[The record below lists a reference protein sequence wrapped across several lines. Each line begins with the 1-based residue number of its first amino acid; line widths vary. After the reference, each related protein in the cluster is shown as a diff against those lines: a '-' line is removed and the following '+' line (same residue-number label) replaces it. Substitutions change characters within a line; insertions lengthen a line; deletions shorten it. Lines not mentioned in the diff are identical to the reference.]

1 MITVEKLEKGTYFDD
16 AFKISFRYDPTTV
29 AKVKE
34 LAERR
39 YLPEDRAWEIPAH
52 ELPALIEKVGLSNI
66 KSEEAVVQALN
77 TKEIEDKREA
87 TQERLKGIKPVRDFD
102 FKTAPLPHQIEA
114 FNYGMEKN
122 SLLIGDEQGLGKT
135 KESIDICVARKKEL
149 IKTLIVCGVN
159 SVKYN
164 WEKEIQIHSN
174 EGCVMVDGK
183 TMDVRVQQLNDWYRG
198 SSYFGVIN
206 IESLRNEKIQDALY
220 LGIKDGYIGAIIV
233 DEIHKAK
240 NGGSQQG
247 KALRFL
253 KAPVKIGLSGTPMNK
268 AEDLWNILTWLGVER
283 RSFYS
288 FRNAYC
294 TMGGFGG
301 YKVIGYKNL
310 DSLNAELNTVML
322 RRKKEEVLDLPPKLY
337 STEYVELTTAQK
349 KQYRDIKNGIVAD
362 MENILASVNPLNCTL
377 RLRQLTSGNPNLTDD
392 SPKLDR
398 IKEMLEEEIIPNGH
412 KAIIFSQ
419 WSTIAKDLGIELSE
433 YDPIVIT
440 GEVPPEQRQKLV
452 DNFQTNPHCKVAIG
466 TIGAMGTGLTLNKA
480 SYVFFMDKAWNSGD
494 NAQAEDRA
502 HRIGT
507 VGAVNVISMVAK
519 GTIDEAVEDYLLENK
534 DLIDRVVDGKKR
546 CEVKGL
552 IGIPTGIPKLDE
564 ITNGWLWGEDLV
576 VLTGR
581 TNVGKTW
588 IGEYFATMAWNMGY
602 KILMYSGE
610 MSTAMVGFRFDTLNK
625 HFSNMGLLNG
635 SGTLGKKPD
644 TDGAK
649 YLQEDYEKYITQ
661 LQQKSGFIVVTPDDF
676 EGRKPNVDEIK
687 SLAIKHGADM
697 IVIDQLSLMS
707 DKRRADIPRI
717 AYNNISE
724 DLFLM
729 SKELKKPVL
738 LMAQANREAV
748 KNRKKG
754 ESPEL
759 HDLAESDGVGQNAT
773 RVLSLSVIDGTLK
786 ISVKKNRYGI
796 NNKEVLMIWEVNTGY
811 LKPLLSENPEESIE
825 DKKDDKSDGEKDKGG
840 EKDYG
845 F

>member
-164 WEKEIQIHSN
+164 WEKEIQIHS
-174 EGCVMVDGK
+174 
-183 TMDVRVQQLNDWYRG
+183 
-198 SSYFGVIN
+198 
-206 IESLRNEKIQDALY
+206 
-220 LGIKDGYIGAIIV
+220 
-233 DEIHKAK
+233 
-240 NGGSQQG
+240 
-247 KALRFL
+247 
-253 KAPVKIGLSGTPMNK
+253 
-268 AEDLWNILTWLGVER
+268 
-283 RSFYS
+283 
-288 FRNAYC
+288 
-294 TMGGFGG
+294 
-301 YKVIGYKNL
+301 
-310 DSLNAELNTVML
+310 
-322 RRKKEEVLDLPPKLY
+322 
-337 STEYVELTTAQK
+337 
-349 KQYRDIKNGIVAD
+349 
-362 MENILASVNPLNCTL
+362 
-377 RLRQLTSGNPNLTDD
+377 
-392 SPKLDR
+392 
-398 IKEMLEEEIIPNGH
+398 
-412 KAIIFSQ
+412 
-419 WSTIAKDLGIELSE
+419 
-433 YDPIVIT
+433 
-440 GEVPPEQRQKLV
+440 
-452 DNFQTNPHCKVAIG
+452 
-466 TIGAMGTGLTLNKA
+466 
-480 SYVFFMDKAWNSGD
+480 
-494 NAQAEDRA
+494 
-502 HRIGT
+502 
-507 VGAVNVISMVAK
+507 
-519 GTIDEAVEDYLLENK
+519 
-534 DLIDRVVDGKKR
+534 
-546 CEVKGL
+546 
-552 IGIPTGIPKLDE
+552 
-564 ITNGWLWGEDLV
+564 
-576 VLTGR
+576 
-581 TNVGKTW
+581 
-588 IGEYFATMAWNMGY
+588 
-602 KILMYSGE
+602 
-610 MSTAMVGFRFDTLNK
+610 
-625 HFSNMGLLNG
+625 
-635 SGTLGKKPD
+635 
-644 TDGAK
+644 
-649 YLQEDYEKYITQ
+649 
-661 LQQKSGFIVVTPDDF
+661 
-676 EGRKPNVDEIK
+676 KPNVDEIK

-811 LKPLLSENPEESIE
+811 LKPLLSENPEESTE
-825 DKKDDKSDGEKDKGG
+825 DKKGDKSDGEKDKGG

>member
-1 MITVEKLEKGTYFDD
+1 MNNVKAAEIARFALSINFFSWIGLIVYITTMVSAEFHQGTIRASVVYGINRTKLFLSKLLVINVHFFILYYIVETALGLGLAWKYGFHYKGEEFLIFIGMVTLNMIAMIGMEAVAVLITVLVKNTGIVAALSCVYFFAGAITYPSIKAIQYLKEEIEKLEK
-16 AFKISFRYDPTTV
+16 SV
-29 AKVKE
+29 
-34 LAERR
+34 
-39 YLPEDRAWEIPAH
+39 
-52 ELPALIEKVGLSNI
+52 
-66 KSEEAVVQALN
+66 
-77 TKEIEDKREA
+77 
-87 TQERLKGIKPVRDFD
+87 PV
-102 FKTAPLPHQIEA
+102 
-114 FNYGMEKN
+114 
-122 SLLIGDEQGLGKT
+122 S
-135 KESIDICVARKKEL
+135 
-149 IKTLIVCGVN
+149 
-159 SVKYN
+159 
-164 WEKEIQIHSN
+164 
-174 EGCVMVDGK
+174 
-183 TMDVRVQQLNDWYRG
+183 
-198 SSYFGVIN
+198 
-206 IESLRNEKIQDALY
+206 RN
-220 LGIKDGYIGAIIV
+220 KDGYDII
-233 DEIHKAK
+233 
-240 NGGSQQG
+240 S
-247 KALRFL
+247 
-253 KAPVKIGLSGTPMNK
+253 
-268 AEDLWNILTWLGVER
+268 
-283 RSFYS
+283 
-288 FRNAYC
+288 NA
-294 TMGGFGG
+294 GDR
-301 YKVIGYKNL
+301 L
-310 DSLNAELNTVML
+310 
-322 RRKKEEVLDLPPKLY
+322 
-337 STEYVELTTAQK
+337 TEY
-349 KQYRDIKNGIVAD
+349 
-362 MENILASVNPLNCTL
+362 
-377 RLRQLTSGNPNLTDD
+377 
-392 SPKLDR
+392 
-398 IKEMLEEEIIPNGH
+398 
-412 KAIIFSQ
+412 
-419 WSTIAKDLGIELSE
+419 
-433 YDPIVIT
+433 
-440 GEVPPEQRQKLV
+440 
-452 DNFQTNPHCKVAIG
+452 
-466 TIGAMGTGLTLNKA
+466 
-480 SYVFFMDKAWNSGD
+480 
-494 NAQAEDRA
+494 
-502 HRIGT
+502 
-507 VGAVNVISMVAK
+507 
-519 GTIDEAVEDYLLENK
+519 
-534 DLIDRVVDGKKR
+534 KKR

-786 ISVKKNRYGI
+786 ISIKKNRYGI

-811 LKPLLSENPEESIE
+811 LKPLLSENPEESTE
-825 DKKDDKSDGEKDKGG
+825 DKKDDKPDGEKDKGG